1 VKEAVFPFIKF
12 PGVDTILGPE
22 MKSTGEVMGVGKSF
36 AEAFVKSQLAAGDKL
51 PRTGKVFLSVRQSDK
66 NGAVDVAR
74 ELQRLGFGVCATRG
88 TAKTLAE
95 AGIVVQVVNK
105 VNEGRPHI
113 VDMIKNGEIDV
124 LVNTVDE
131 KRQAIQDSHSIRRSA
146 LQARV
151 PSTPPWPVPRQC
163 AWAWRMWKSLM
174 STASRNCTP
183 PSSLDVVDC
192 RNVTASCAL
201 KL

>member
-1 VKEAVFPFIKF
+1 
-12 PGVDTILGPE
+12 
-22 MKSTGEVMGVGKSF
+22 
-36 AEAFVKSQLAAGDKL
+36 
-51 PRTGKVFLSVRQSDK
+51 VFLSVRQSDK

-131 KRQAIQDSHSIRRSA
+131 KRQAIRTAIPSA
-146 LQARV
+146 AAPAGAYSAVHHPGRCQGSVRGHGTCGRV
-151 PSTPPWPVPRQC
+151 
-163 AWAWRMWKSLM
+163 
-174 STASRNCTP
+174 
-183 PSSLDVVDC
+183 
-192 RNVTASCAL
+192 
-201 KL
+201 